1 MSTHYTAEFRASAV
15 ALVLEQKYKVK
26 QAAENLG
33 VNEQTLRYWIK
44 LHRNVLRSQASP
56 EDLAL
61 MERVKELE
69 QQLARVTLE
78 RDILKKATAYFAK
91 DQL

>member
-1 MSTHYTAEFRASAV
+1 
-15 ALVLEQKYKVK
+15 
-26 QAAENLG
+26 LG

-44 LHRNVLRSQASP
+44 LHRNALRLQASP

-69 QQLARVTLE
+69 KQLARVTLE